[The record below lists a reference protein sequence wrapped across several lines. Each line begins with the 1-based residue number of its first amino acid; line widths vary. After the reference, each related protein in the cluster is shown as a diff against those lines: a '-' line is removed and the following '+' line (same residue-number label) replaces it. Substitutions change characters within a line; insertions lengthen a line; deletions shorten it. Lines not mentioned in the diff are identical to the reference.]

1 MTEKIK
7 LLVVPSDHSGVG
19 KFRSVDPHV
28 YIANHYKDE
37 FDVDIVY
44 LNDFPKTNLE
54 SFLQQYDLIHVHKQL
69 DKGMQLMNLIKF
81 LGIPI
86 IIDVDDFYFLGND
99 HPMSISARKEQW
111 HVPIIKHLEA
121 ADYVST
127 TTPIFAKE
135 IKKHNKNVLIFP
147 NGIDPDESQYQIEK
161 AKSDKLRVGLICGST
176 HLHDIELMKNIS
188 SCARPDTNVQFV
200 LCGFDT
206 NGTRTIYHQDTG
218 QVERRPIYP
227 QESVWFEYEKL
238 ITDNYKYISKEHKDF
253 LLKFMSG
260 VDDPFVN
267 EPYRRMWTRNI
278 NSYATHYANV
288 DVLLAPL
295 KENDFNKMKSQ
306 LKEIEAGFTNTALIA
321 QNFGA
326 YTLDLTNVK
335 ERGGN
340 INPNGTAMLV
350 DTRKN
355 HKDWKKDIEFLST
368 NPDVVKLLQTNLHNL
383 VKDKYSLETICKQRV
398 EAYKKIVED
407 FKNK

>member
-1 MTEKIK
+1 MAEKIK

-355 HKDWKKDIEFLST
+355 HKDWKKDIEFLSN

>member
-1 MTEKIK
+1 MAEKIR
-7 LLVVPSDHSGVG
+7 LLVIPSDHSGVG

-28 YIANHYKDE
+28 YIAEHYKDE
-37 FDVDIVY
+37 FDVDIMY
-44 LNDFPKTNLE
+44 LNDFPRTNLE
-54 SFLQQYDLIHVHKQL
+54 TFFEQYDLIHIHKQL
-69 DKGMQLMNLIKF
+69 DNNMQLMNLIKF
-81 LGIPI
+81 LGIPVI
-86 IIDVDDFYFLGND
+86 VDVDDYYYLGND
-99 HPMSISARKEQW
+99 HPMSISAKKEQW

-135 IKKHNKNVLIFP
+135 LKKHNKNILIFP
-147 NGIDPDESQYQIEK
+147 NGIDPEEK
-161 AKSDKLRVGLICGST
+161 QFKVEKKKSDKLRVGLICGST
-176 HLHDIELMKNIS
+176 HLHDIELMNNIAC
-188 SCARPDTNVQFV
+188 CATPDTNVQFV

-218 QVERRPIYP
+218 QVERRPILP

-238 ITDNYKYISKEHKDF
+238 ITDNYKYITPEHKDF
-253 LLKFMSG
+253 LLKFMKG

-267 EPYRRMWTRNI
+267 EPYRRMWTRDI
-278 NSYATHYANV
+278 TSYATHYANV

-306 LKEIEAGFTNTALIA
+306 LKEIEAGFTHTALIA

-326 YTLDLTNVK
+326 YTLDLTNI
-335 ERGGN
+335 RQQGGS
-340 INPNGTAMLV
+340 INENGTAMLV
-350 DTRKN
+350 DSRKN
-355 HKDWKKDIEFLST
+355 HKDWKKDIQFLAK
-368 NPDVVKLLQTNLHNL
+368 NPDVVKLLQTNLHNM

-398 EAYKKIVED
+398 EAYKKIVEE

>member
-1 MTEKIK
+1 MAEKIK
-7 LLVVPSDHSGVG
+7 LLVIPSDHTGVG

-28 YIANHYKDE
+28 FIAEHYKDE
-37 FDVDIVY
+37 FDVDICY
-44 LNDFPKTNLE
+44 LNDLPHDNLDKFF
-54 SFLQQYDLIHVHKQL
+54 SNYDLIHIHKEL
-69 DKGMQLMNLIKF
+69 DKNMQLMNLIKF
-81 LGIPI
+81 LGIPVI
-86 IIDVDDFYFLGND
+86 VDVDDYYYLGDD

-135 IKKHNKNVLIFP
+135 LKKHNKNVLVFP
-147 NGIDPDESQYQIEK
+147 NGINPEEGQYSTKKNESN
-161 AKSDKLRVGLICGST
+161 KLRVGLICGSS

-218 QVERRPIYP
+218 QVERRPIFP
-227 QESVWFEYEKL
+227 EESVWFEYEKL
-238 ITDNYKYISKEHKDF
+238 ITDNYKYISPAHKDF
-253 LLKFMSG
+253 LLKFMTG
-260 VDDPFVN
+260 VDDPFVD

-278 NSYATHYANV
+278 NKYATHYENV

-295 KENDFNKMKSQ
+295 KENNFNKMKSQ

-326 YTLDLTNVK
+326 YTLDLTNIR
-335 ERGGN
+335 ERGGE
-340 INPNGTAMLV
+340 INQNGTAMLV

-355 HKDWKKDIEFLST
+355 HKDWKKDIEFLSK
-368 NPDVVKLLQTNLHNL
+368 NPEVVQLLQKNLHEL

-398 EAYKKIVED
+398 EVYKKIVEER
-407 FKNK
+407 KNK